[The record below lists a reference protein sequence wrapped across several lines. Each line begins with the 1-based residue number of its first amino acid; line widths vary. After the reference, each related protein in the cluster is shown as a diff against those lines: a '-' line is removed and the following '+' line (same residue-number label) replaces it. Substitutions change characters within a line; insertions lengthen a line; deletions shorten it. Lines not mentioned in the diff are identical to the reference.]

1 MRETDVRSIQ
11 SRTAKIAFVGITA
24 SLALVLSYLEFL
36 LPPIFVAV
44 PGIKLGLPNIVIL
57 YVLYCIDLKHA
68 ALVSFIRIMMSSIL
82 FGNAMT
88 FAYSVAGAVLSLA
101 LMGILK
107 KTDLLSAVGV
117 SVVGGVSHNLGQI
130 LVAMVVLD
138 TPQIAYYMIVLA
150 ITGTVSGI
158 FVGLCGAMLVKRI
171 PLSKMLKR

>member
-1 MRETDVRSIQ
+1 MRSIQ
-11 SRTAKIAFVGITA
+11 SKTAKIAFVGITA

-68 ALVSFIRIMMSSIL
+68 ALVSFIRILMSSIL

-88 FAYSVAGAVLSLA
+88 FAYSVAGAVLSLV

>member
-1 MRETDVRSIQ
+1 MRSIQ

-68 ALVSFIRIMMSSIL
+68 ALVSFIRIRMSSIL

-88 FAYSVAGAVLSLA
+88 FAYSVAGAVLSLV

>member
-1 MRETDVRSIQ
+1 MKRRNTKTGQ
-11 SRTAKIAFVGITA
+11 IAFIGLFA
-24 SLALVLSYLEFL
+24 SLALLLAYVEHL
-36 LPPIFVAV
+36 LPPVFAAV

-68 ALVSFIRIMMSSIL
+68 ALVSFIRILMSSIL

>member
-1 MRETDVRSIQ
+1 MRSIQ

-68 ALVSFIRIMMSSIL
+68 ALVSFIRILMSSIL

-88 FAYSVAGAVLSLA
+88 FAYSVAGAVLSLV

>member
-1 MRETDVRSIQ
+1 M
-11 SRTAKIAFVGITA
+11 
-24 SLALVLSYLEFL
+24 
-36 LPPIFVAV
+36 AV

-68 ALVSFIRIMMSSIL
+68 ALVSFIRILMSSIL

-88 FAYSVAGAVLSLA
+88 FAYSVAGAVLSLV

>member
-1 MRETDVRSIQ
+1 
-11 SRTAKIAFVGITA
+11 
-24 SLALVLSYLEFL
+24 
-36 LPPIFVAV
+36 VAV